1 VCSLKKKKKIQKF
14 LKIYLKK
21 RIKKVKCAQSEYYTP
36 VKVTPDRWLIP
47 TSFFSICSTYER
59 KELKN
64 GSLLYRVSLFPPRSF
79 NNLKKYNEKIKTFR
93 E

>member
-1 VCSLKKKKKIQKF
+1 
-14 LKIYLKK
+14 
-21 RIKKVKCAQSEYYTP
+21 VKCAQSEYYTP

-47 TSFFSICSTYER
+47 TSFFLYAAHMKE

-64 GSLLYRVSLFPPRSF
+64 GSLLYRVSLFPPPSF